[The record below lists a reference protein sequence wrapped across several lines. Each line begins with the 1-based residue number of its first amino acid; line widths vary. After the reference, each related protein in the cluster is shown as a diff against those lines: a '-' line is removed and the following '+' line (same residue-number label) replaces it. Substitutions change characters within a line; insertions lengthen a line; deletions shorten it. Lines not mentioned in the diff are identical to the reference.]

1 MKPFVIFVLAGLAAA
16 AQPSQGA
23 TRSYFMPEMDGN
35 RIDLCLSGQR
45 DCGKP
50 AADAF
55 CAANGF
61 RESILFQRE
70 TAAVLSTYRLGT
82 SSFCDGGTCTA
93 FRQIKC
99 YSPAATAENGG

>member
-1 MKPFVIFVLAGLAAA
+1 MKAYVIVVLAALAAS
-16 AQPSQGA
+16 AQPSLGA

-35 RIDLCLSGQR
+35 RIDHCLSGTR

-61 RESILFQRE
+61 SESILFQRE
-70 TAAVLSTYRLGT
+70 TATGLSTYRLGT
-82 SSFCDGGTCTA
+82 SSFCDGKSCTA

-99 YSPAATAENGG
+99 YSPAETADIGG